1 MPPLYPAAIP
11 HTCPPLVT
19 AEARPRR
26 DVAGLVDRAAA
37 AS

>member
-1 MPPLYPAAIP
+1 MPPLYPVAIP
-11 HTCPPLVT
+11 RTCPPLVT

-26 DVAGLVDRAAA
+26 DVAGLVDRAVV